1 MITLIGKSLAKKGQE
16 FVFLGPAEACEDCR
30 FKSSCIGNLE
40 KDRKYEIIDVKDNEQ
55 KCKIHAEETV
65 IPVEVDRAK
74 INLLT
79 QSKSI
84 FEGSTFTFNAPDCDE
99 ETCEFRDLCFPEG
112 LMENDKCIV
121 LKNDGKHKEEC
132 KKGYKLNKLTLG
144 FVI

>member
-16 FVFLGPAEACEDCR
+16 FVFLGPADACEDCR

-65 IPVEVDRAK
+65 IPVEVDRAQ
-74 INLLT
+74 ITLLT
-79 QSKSI
+79 QSKNI
-84 FEGSTFTFNAPDCDE
+84 FEGSTFTYNAPDCDE
-99 ETCEFRDLCFPEG
+99 TCEFHDLCFPEG
-112 LMENDKCIV
+112 LIENDKCIV
-121 LKNDGKHKEEC
+121 MKNEGKHKDEC